1 MIKELDKSDLIKINE
16 LENSFNYVLKDIKS
30 DLENNSFSHYLLY
43 LIDNKIVGY
52 INYYL
57 IYERIEIANFNVLD
71 DYQDKHIGTSLINEL
86 ISKYEGVVANITLE
100 VKSDN
105 IKAIHIYEKMGF
117 KKVAKRENYYNGIDG
132 ILMERGM
139 KWKMFIY

>member
-1 MIKELDKSDLIKINE
+1 MIKELDKELNLINE
-16 LENSFNYVLKDIKS
+16 LESSFNYVLKDIKS
-30 DLENNSFSHYLLY
+30 DLSSNPFSHYLLY
-43 LIDNKIVGY
+43 FDNDKIVGY

-57 IYERIEIANFNVLD
+57 MYEKLEIANFNVLD
-71 DYQDKHIGTSLINEL
+71 NYQNKGIGTKLIKYL
-86 ISKYEGVVANITLE
+86 IDKYSGVCENITLE

-117 KKVAKRENYYNGIDG
+117 KRVAIRENYYNGIDG

-139 KWKMFIY
+139 K